1 VQDQEIEL
9 MEIDG
14 VWQVRTPKRHAK
26 PRAGKSRLG
35 LILFAGTAWLWV
47 AILARFAMA
56 YLGDAYH
63 GDIETAGITLLFVTY
78 LYAFIGGLRRR

>member
-26 PRAGKSRLG
+26 PRVEKYR
-35 LILFAGTAWLWV
+35 FCLWV
-47 AILARFAMA
+47 AATAVFWLPIPLGFAMA
-56 YLGDAYH
+56 YLGEAYR

-78 LYAFIGGLRRR
+78 LYAFIAGLRQR

>member
-1 VQDQEIEL
+1 MQDQEIEL

-14 VWQVRTPKRHAK
+14 VWQVRRPRQRAK
-26 PRAGKSRLG
+26 PRVEKSRFWLWV
-35 LILFAGTAWLWV
+35 AATAWLWV
-47 AILARFAMA
+47 ATLMAFAVV
-56 YLGDAYH
+56 YLGEAYR